1 MPPLSLNF
9 HSKKKFGQNFLTD
22 KNILSKIVEAVG
34 LCGDD
39 IILEVGPGKGVL
51 TKELVKKA
59 KRVIAVE
66 LDKYLYGQLK
76 SELEP
81 CQNLELVN
89 ADILEFDSAEVLKK
103 SQSKIKIVGNIPY
116 SITTPILEYIFENID
131 LVASA
136 YLMVQKEFALRLV
149 AEPNTKDYSSISCF
163 TNFHVEP
170 KLLFKVKRTC
180 FIPQPQVDSCFVRLL
195 PRQPGFWPVKDK
207 EFLFKVIRTAFNQRR
222 KNILNSLS
230 SLSDK
235 DVVSGVL
242 AELNLDAKLRPE
254 NLSLDDY
261 IRISNVC
268 FDLAQHKP

>member
-207 EFLFKVIRTAFNQRR
+207 NLLFKVIRTAFNQRR

>member
-89 ADILEFDSAEVLKK
+89 ADILEFDSAEALKK